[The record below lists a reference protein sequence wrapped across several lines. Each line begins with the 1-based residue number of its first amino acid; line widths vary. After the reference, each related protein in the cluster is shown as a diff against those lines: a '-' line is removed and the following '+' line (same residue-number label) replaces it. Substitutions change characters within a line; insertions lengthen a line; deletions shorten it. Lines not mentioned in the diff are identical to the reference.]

1 MVCLTIAQ
9 YRNLIRMSNVTGG
22 KKSCLNR
29 DSNQGSLAYRIST
42 LTAEILRPDI
52 LTDGHTPINPVTYS
66 PSSSNLGVEFY
77 ELRKCCETCSWEVTM
92 GFVLWAPNVKGGEKS
107 SLNCDLNPGPLAYYA
122 SALTTELLRPDS
134 LTDSH
139 TC

>member
-22 KKSCLNR
+22 KKSCLSR

-77 ELRKCCETCSWEVTM
+77 DLWKCCETCSWEETM
-92 GFVLWAPNVKGGEKS
+92 GSMYFE
-107 SLNCDLNPGPLAYYA
+107 
-122 SALTTELLRPDS
+122 RQM
-134 LTDSH
+134 
-139 TC
+139 